1 MTKEFSRTVFLKLTW
16 GEGTLW
22 KDLKIEIVKPASKKY
37 PPFLSKV
44 KQRYGKKWT
53 CLPPVGWIEDFPI
66 KCDSDIIV
74 SACVVIAFF
83 VCWAPFHAQRLLYV
97 VFYDHQ
103 WKFVD
108 DEFMRDFF
116 SGPLLYVTGCLYYFS
131 STVNPILYN
140 LLSRK
145 YRWGTSR

>member
-1 MTKEFSRTVFLKLTW
+1 MTKEFSKTVFLKLPWRRW
-16 GEGTLW
+16 GHLVKRLKDYDWNQVTTLFV
-22 KDLKIEIVKPASKKY
+22 KSQAKIRQKVN
-37 PPFLSKV
+37 LSI
-44 KQRYGKKWT
+44 
-53 CLPPVGWIEDFPI
+53 PPVRWIEDFPI
-66 KCDSDIIV
+66 KCDSDIIF